1 MVKISSDPWQ
11 DMDKRLV
18 EFLRDREFNVVEA
31 HFTKSNG
38 EIREDKRLSATTG
51 YFIYK
56 EGDNLFKREFVI
68 NLEEFNDIKI
78 CTREG

>member
-1 MVKISSDPWQ
+1 
-11 DMDKRLV
+11 MDERLV
-18 EFLRDREFNVVEA
+18 EFLRDRGFNVVEA
-31 HFTKSNG
+31 HFTTSNG
-38 EIREDKRLSATTG
+38 EIREDKRLSTTTG

-56 EGDNLFKREFVI
+56 EGNNIFRREFVI